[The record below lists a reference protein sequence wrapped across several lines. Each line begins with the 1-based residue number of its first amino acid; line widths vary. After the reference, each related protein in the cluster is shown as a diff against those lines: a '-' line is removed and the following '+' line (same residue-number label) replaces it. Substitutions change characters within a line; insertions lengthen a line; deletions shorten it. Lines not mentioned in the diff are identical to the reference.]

1 MAKNAAEWAAR
12 PKFPPT
18 HYVDA
23 RIYSD
28 PQIFEDE
35 QAKIFKPSWIIAC
48 HESEIPNVFDY
59 RLFTHPTGAPL
70 IIVRGEDQ
78 KVRAFYN
85 ICPHRGNAI
94 LYDPA
99 GSAKR
104 MTCIFHQWSFD
115 SLGSCVDISRSQQG
129 YQDRFCK
136 DDASLRAVRC
146 EVGFGGF
153 VWVNLDDAG
162 ATLREFIG
170 PALDMLE
177 PYMQEPMEVF
187 HFHKAVVNT
196 NFKLW
201 HDTNSEFYHDFLHY
215 FNRITGMMQ
224 PGYFDR
230 KYVGYPNGHA
240 SVGSMEIKYDAY
252 EGSKQRAVGWP
263 GLAPGG
269 WILIDIFP
277 GMTYNL
283 RTSVLRMDTVVPL
296 GPDKVVIEFRGLG
309 LKSDTAEQRKQ
320 RVFDH
325 NVIWGPFG
333 RNLHEDLL
341 GVHGQGIALRSG
353 TDARWILQG
362 RQENSTIH
370 DEVGMRH
377 YYAEWSQRMG
387 RPAHDPFHEG
397 KPARAV
403 A

>member
-12 PKFPPT
+12 PKFPAS

-28 PQIFEDE
+28 PTIFEE
-35 QAKIFKPSWIIAC
+35 EKEKLFKKTWIIAC
-48 HESEIPNVFDY
+48 HESEIPSVYDY
-59 RLFTHPTGAPL
+59 RLFTHPAGPPL
-70 IIVRGEDQ
+70 IVVRGDDQ
-78 KVRAFYN
+78 KVRSFYN

-94 LYDPA
+94 LYDPS
-99 GSAKR
+99 GNAKR

-115 SLGSCVDISRSQQG
+115 TRGACIDITRADQG
-129 YQDRFCK
+129 YQDRFGK
-136 DDASLRAVRC
+136 QDASLREVRT

-153 VWVNLDDAG
+153 VWVCLDDA
-162 ATLREFIG
+162 APTLKEFVG

-177 PYMQEPMEVF
+177 PYMQAPMEVF

-252 EGSKQRAVGWP
+252 EGSKQRSVGWP

-309 LKSDTAEQRKQ
+309 LKSDTEEQRRQ

-341 GVHGQGIALRSG
+341 GVHGQGIAMRNG
-353 TDARWILQG
+353 TDARWVLQG
-362 RQENSTIH
+362 REESSTIH

-377 YYAEWSQRMG
+377 YYAEWSRRMG
-387 RPAHDPFHEG
+387 RPACDPFQEG
-397 KPARAV
+397 RPARV
-403 A
+403 AA